1 VTCRSCGTTIA
12 EKAIVCYKCGTPTAD
27 LAEVSRRPAKS
38 AGTPVLWVI
47 VAALAEIAA
56 LAAVYWYSRRAG
68 WPVWQLAVVMGAIV
82 AVGGLVTVRVSAGA
96 RSGRLR
102 PR

>member
-27 LAEVSRRPAKS
+27 LAAVPRAPARARS
-38 AGTPVLWVI
+38 TSLVLILVFIVEAAVAG
-47 VAALAEIAA
+47 
-56 LAAVYWYSRRAG
+56 AVYWFSQRAG
-68 WPVWQLAVVMGAIV
+68 WPWQVLAATGVILLV
-82 AVGGLVTVRVSAGA
+82 VGGLITLRVSAGA

-102 PR
+102 SR